1 MDSEIKLTEAL
12 LGTEKVIAT
21 LDGEITLKIPVGTK
35 HGTILRVK
43 GKGVPHGAPV
53 RQSGG
58 RGDLYIRVS
67 VQIPDKLSKEAR
79 KSVEELKKLG
89 L

>member
-1 MDSEIKLTEAL
+1 
-12 LGTEKVIAT
+12 
-21 LDGEITLKIPVGTK
+21 
-35 HGTILRVK
+35 VK
-43 GKGVPHGAPV
+43 GKGVPHHAPA

-67 VQIPDKLSKEAR
+67 VQIPEKLSKDAR
-79 KSVEELKKLG
+79 KAVDELKKLG